1 MALYD
6 ESELSVLAPL
16 IAMDKHEIIDLAQE
30 IGTYDLS
37 ALPYDDCCSFFVPK
51 HPELRARGDALRENV
66 QRMDLDTLMTQAL
79 GEARIERL

>member
-1 MALYD
+1 ML
-6 ESELSVLAPL
+6 LAPL
-16 IAMDKHEIIDLAQE
+16 IGMDKHEIIDLAQE

-66 QRMDLDTLMTQAL
+66 
-79 GEARIERL
+79 